1 MAKDIK
7 LIITGNADGADQEM
21 RKLDKTG
28 QEVSANL
35 TKSFQALGIKS
46 TEAFERKRQAAQS
59 AYDRIKASGQASG
72 DELARA
78 QQALG
83 QKLVSIDE
91 EQFGKRIGLLE
102 KLKANWLGI
111 TAAIGGAWVTVSQG
125 WNLAN
130 DAAKGIQQ
138 RESFANLA
146 ASHNQSANQIINDLK
161 AVSGQTIS
169 TRVLVEKAGTA
180 MILGIPA
187 DKLSGLMEVAR
198 ASSKV
203 TGQSVT
209 EAFGDISLAVA
220 RGSRMILDNLGI
232 IVSEEAAYKTY
243 AAQVGKTAETLSDTE
258 KKTAFLNATLAAGK
272 DIIDRVGNSG
282 ESMAEKMQRVSAR
295 MQDLKEKVGT
305 GVLGVLLVLD
315 GAFNGAAAASMMLAA
330 GIFKIIS
337 GVSGLAGAKATMQEY
352 QINAT
357 AALEAS
363 LALGDKG
370 KQSLGDAM
378 DVMSGKL
385 GPLNSKMKAFQNEA
399 KLAAEA
405 TEKMSEAKKNA
416 ADNVAAYAKEVDK
429 LGSLQLKAAASGYA
443 EDLKR
448 QGEYLKTNHTLAA
461 NLSAPVQNY
470 LAVIDQAYGRQLE
483 LQTQIG
489 QVLFRIGADQR
500 VIAQQNVQV
509 AGVERAAAEARLG
522 AWSQY
527 YDNLRA
533 MHGTAMAEMKKSQTE
548 LMNIRMATGDLV
560 AQVQQKMMTPM
571 QQYYAQVARLEEKQ
585 KLAQQLTSDEKIRL
599 LQQVQQSWAGLS
611 NEIKDGD
618 QVLLGQTQA
627 AAAAVNKIKAI
638 GTELEQEKA
647 AQITRQQEAVTS
659 LQNAMT
665 AASNMVSEYQGKVR
679 ELDASIAALTRTF
692 SLTMKDEA
700 SPAIRAIKTELDQI
714 RDKQITI
721 SVQYQQ
727 VYGSS
732 AGASIP
738 VLDSYDK
745 GTSYVPETGPYL
757 LHKGER
763 VLTAA
768 ENKQTSKAASA
779 SPSMTITGGIT
790 ITMPN
795 VTNQTT
801 ARQLAREILP
811 ELQDLMSR
819 TRRVA

>member
-7 LIITGNADGADQEM
+7 LIITANGDGADQEM
-21 RKLDKTG
+21 HKLDKTG
-28 QEVSANL
+28 QEVSASL

-91 EQFGKRIGLLE
+91 EQFGKRISLLD
-102 KLKANWLGI
+102 KFKANWLGI
-111 TAAIGGAWVTVSQG
+111 TAAIGGAWVAVSQG

-220 RGSRMILDNLGI
+220 RGSRLILDNLGI

-282 ESMAEKMQRVSAR
+282 ESMAEKMQRVTAR
-295 MQDLKEKVGT
+295 MEDMKEKVGT
-305 GVLGVLLVLD
+305 GVLGVLLILD
-315 GAFNGAAAASMMLAA
+315 GAFNGAAAASMMLAS

-337 GVSGLAGAKATMQEY
+337 GVAGLAGAKGVMQEY

-405 TEKMSEAKKNA
+405 TEKMSEAKKTA
-416 ADNVAAYAKEVDK
+416 ADNVSAYAKEVDK
-429 LGSLQLKAAASGYA
+429 LGSLQLKAAASGYT

-448 QGEYLKTNHTLAA
+448 QGEYLKINHTLAA
-461 NLSAPVQNY
+461 NMSAPVQNY

-500 VIAQQNVQV
+500 VIAQQNVQI

-533 MHGTAMAEMKKSQTE
+533 MHGTAMAEMQKSQTE
-548 LMNIRMATGDLV
+548 LMNIRLATGDLV

-571 QQYYAQVARLEEKQ
+571 QQYYDQVARLEEKQ
-585 KLAQQLTSDEKIRL
+585 KLAQQLSSDEKIRL

-618 QVLLGQTQA
+618 QVLLDQTQA
-627 AAAAVNKIKAI
+627 AASAVNKIRAI

-665 AASNMVSEYQGKVR
+665 AAANMVSEYQGKVR

-692 SLTMKDEA
+692 SLSMKDEA
-700 SPAIRAIKTELDQI
+700 SPAIRQIKTELDQI

-732 AGASIP
+732 ADASIP
-738 VLDSYDK
+738 VLDSYAK
-745 GTSYVPETGPYL
+745 GTPYVPETGPYL
-757 LHKGER
+757 LHKGEG
-763 VLTAA
+763 VLTES
-768 ENKQTSKAASA
+768 ENRQRTVRSSVPAD
-779 SPSMTITGGIT
+779 TYQFNGDIIL
-790 ITMPN
+790 PN
-795 VTNQTT
+795 VTNQSS
-801 ARQLAREILP
+801 AREMAA
-811 ELQDLMSR
+811 ELKKLSR
-819 TRRVA
+819 RQAA